1 MQLFAGQTCLSRLL
15 PSFKLIG
22 RSTNK
27 QTNPPKIGGLKLT
40 CFCYISKDEREN
52 NLPTN
57 LLKSYGTSPAT
68 CIMESAL
75 KMGFQISHLWCV
87 MSTRGVN
94 IMGKIV
100 N

>member
-1 MQLFAGQTCLSRLL
+1 MQLFAGQTCLSVLF
-15 PSFKLIG
+15 PSFKVIG
-22 RSTNK
+22 KSTNK
-27 QTNPPKIGGLKLT
+27 QIKKKIGDLKLT
-40 CFCYISKDEREN
+40 CFCYSNKDEREN

-57 LLKSYGTSPAT
+57 LLKTYSTSPAT
-68 CIMESAL
+68 CIMETAL

-87 MSTRGVN
+87 MSTRGFN